1 MTLPRPLAS
10 AVSLLRE
17 AGSDWVDDEAPR
29 LGAALAYYTAFS
41 LAPLL
46 VVVIGVFGLFLGQ
59 DAARGRLVDDV
70 GGLVGPDAGKQ
81 IEEMI
86 ASARFTGRGLTGTLL
101 GLATLLLG
109 ASGVFGELQAALNR
123 VWDVKAPP
131 SGGIMATIRKRFF
144 SVTMVLGTAFL
155 LLVSMVVSVALS
167 RLGEVAGSVLP
178 GQAVIAW
185 VVDLVVSL
193 GGVTLLFAMLFKYL
207 PDVVIAWRDVWV
219 GAAITAGLFV
229 IGKFAIGLYLGHAG
243 LESGFGAAGSLIVI
257 LVWVYYSAQIMLF
270 GAEVTHVWAA
280 RRGAHRQP
288 VQGATP
294 VAASPQPATPAP
306 SHHGARPIGG

>member
-1 MTLPRPLAS
+1 MSLPRPLAS

-29 LGAALAYYTAFS
+29 LGAALAYYTVFS

-59 DAARGRLVDDV
+59 DAARGRLIDDV

-86 ASARFTGRGLTGTLL
+86 ASARFAGRGLTGTLL

-123 VWDVKAPP
+123 VWDVQAPP
-131 SGGIMATIRKRFF
+131 AGGIMATIRKRFF
-144 SVTMVLGTAFL
+144 SITMVLGTAFL

-167 RLGEVAGSVLP
+167 RLGEIAGSVLP

-193 GGVTLLFAMLFKYL
+193 AGVTLLFAMLFKYL

-229 IGKFAIGLYLGHAG
+229 MGRYAIGLYLGHAG
-243 LESGFGAAGSLIVI
+243 LESGFGAAGSLIVV
-257 LVWVYYSAQIMLF
+257 LVWVYYSAQILLF
-270 GAEVTHVWAA
+270 GAEVTQVWAA
-280 RRGAHRQP
+280 RRGARRQP

-294 VAASPQPATPAP
+294 VAATAQPATPAAP
-306 SHHGARPIGG
+306 HHGVRPAGG